1 MSIDAELLE
10 LLELARA
17 IEGYDTRLQL
27 MSKNDRRNPW
37 FRREIEERR
46 AAAAARLA
54 QLEAARGWRADE
66 PPSVA

>member
-1 MSIDAELLE
+1 MSIDTGLVE

-17 IEGYDTRLQL
+17 VEGYDTRLQL
-27 MSKNDRRNPW
+27 MSKNDRRNAW
-37 FRREIEERR
+37 FRREIEGCR

-66 PPSVA
+66 PPPAA